1 MTLKIRK
8 GRLCGFYAETWDDLF
23 DLTPYSYMEKNYP
36 YALVYCT
43 CPSHYL
49 VWLLNFVDILFL
61 SCIFF
66 SICFMCFCNS
76 FYFANEEKLVP

>member
-49 VWLLNFVDILFL
+49 VVE
-61 SCIFF
+61 
-66 SICFMCFCNS
+66 FC
-76 FYFANEEKLVP
+76 